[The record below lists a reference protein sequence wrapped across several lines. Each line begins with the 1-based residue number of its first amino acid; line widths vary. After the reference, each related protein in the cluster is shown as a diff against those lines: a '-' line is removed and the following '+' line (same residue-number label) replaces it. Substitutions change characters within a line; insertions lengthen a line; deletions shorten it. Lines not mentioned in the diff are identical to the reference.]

1 MTVPRICNNTYYRP
15 LFPVVDVSVIEKFS
29 GIASIEYI
37 VKLVDS
43 IFNIYY
49 YVVHIVKYKK
59 KSTIKYVV
67 YEMLPLSDNL

>member
-15 LFPVVDVSVIEKFS
+15 LFPVVDVSMIEKFS

-43 IFNIYY
+43 ICNIYY
-49 YVVHIVKYKK
+49 YVVHIVGKL
-59 KSTIKYVV
+59 V
-67 YEMLPLSDNL
+67 YLR